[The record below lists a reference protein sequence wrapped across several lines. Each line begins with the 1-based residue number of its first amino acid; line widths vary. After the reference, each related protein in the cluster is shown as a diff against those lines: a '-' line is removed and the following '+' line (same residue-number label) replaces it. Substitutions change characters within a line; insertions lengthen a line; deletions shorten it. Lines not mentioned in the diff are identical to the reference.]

1 MSLALFPTFLELGDK
16 SDMVF
21 LVSWLCQ
28 EMLDVKKINVS
39 FFINFLSSDSNKS
52 IFLFAYNISKE
63 QKFM

>member
-1 MSLALFPTFLELGDK
+1 
-16 SDMVF
+16 
-21 LVSWLCQ
+21 
-28 EMLDVKKINVS
+28 MLDVKKINVS